1 MAKNKKNTKNIV
13 PLLVLLPL
21 VAVAFSSYAVYRGIE
36 NYITTSS
43 YFNVRDVKVDGI
55 TDMRY
60 IDLMKEEILGINIF
74 RINTRKLSERIMR
87 KFPTFSSV
95 TATRV
100 LPSQLSIVARE
111 RMPVAVIRKDAYYLF
126 DTEGV
131 VIARF
136 SLSESPD
143 FPSIA
148 GFDNALGVLR
158 VGVSYPLKSLKEV
171 LHLARVLRI
180 SRFAIDASLGSKMKI
195 TRIDAHDPSDL
206 SFYLGETLQ
215 VRVGSGDFDRKI
227 GFLPSILKSLSS
239 EIGYVKYIDLR
250 PKEPAVAMKEKSGKR

>member
-1 MAKNKKNTKNIV
+1 MA
-13 PLLVLLPL
+13 LLVVLPL
-21 VAVAFSSYAVYRGIE
+21 VAVLASSYAVYRGIE
-36 NYITTSS
+36 NYVTTSS
-43 YFNVRDVKVDGI
+43 YFNVRDVEVDGI

-60 IDLMKEEILGINIF
+60 IDLMKEEILGTNIF
-74 RINTRKLSERIMR
+74 RIDTRKLSERIMR

-111 RMPVAVIRKDAYYLF
+111 RMPVAVIKKDAHYLF

-143 FPSIA
+143 FPTIA
-148 GFDNALGVLR
+148 GFENELGALK
-158 VGVSYPLKSLKEV
+158 VGAIYPNRSFKEV
-171 LHLARVLRI
+171 LRLARVLRVR
-180 SRFAIDASLGSKMKI
+180 RFAIDAALDSKLKI
-195 TRIDAHDPSDL
+195 TRIDAYDPSDL

-215 VRVGSGDFDRKI
+215 VRVGSGDFERKI
-227 GFLPSILKSLSS
+227 GFLPSILKSLSA
-239 EIGYVKYIDLR
+239 EIGSVKYIDLR
-250 PKEPAVAMKEKSGKR
+250 PKEPAVAIKKESGKR